1 MITKCQHC
9 RRPVEVELSPMGG
22 LFRCALCRKLNILL
36 KTAASGAVV
45 FKDCEILQEV
55 GQGANAVVCKAR
67 RPIAPDDI
75 FALKLFLFDH
85 SVDSHATREFFRE
98 SDFLVR
104 VEHQNIVRIIA
115 GGEVNGIPFLE
126 MEFVDGINMAQYMD
140 RYGAM
145 NQFEAFTVGSYV
157 ALALDYVWSNYL
169 MVHRDIKPQNIMID
183 KQGHVKVCDFGM
195 VTAHE
200 MAGVDLDAIE
210 GTPYYLS
217 PESISESANTYQDNR
232 SDIYSLGTT
241 LYHLIAGSPPFDYDT
256 VVRVI
261 TARAEEEA
269 PDIREVQP
277 EVHEHVALV
286 LQTMMARDPEDRY
299 VTANECLQDML
310 RVKRG
315 EKPLLVD
322 RSRPRINQ

>member
-1 MITKCQHC
+1 MITPCQHC

-22 LFRCALCRKLNILL
+22 LFRCALCKKLNILL
-36 KTAASGAVV
+36 KQDASGVV
-45 FKDCEILQEV
+45 TFKDFEILQEV

-67 RPIAPDDI
+67 RASGPTIAV
-75 FALKLFLFDH
+75 KLFLFDR

-104 VEHQNIVRIIA
+104 VEHENIVRIHS
-115 GGEVNGIPFLE
+115 GGEHYGIPYLE
-126 MEFVDGINMAQYMD
+126 MEYVEGINMAQYLE
-140 RYGAM
+140 RYGKM
-145 NQFEAFTVGSYV
+145 DQFEAMTVGSYV

-169 MVHRDIKPQNIMID
+169 MVHRDIKPQNIMIT
-183 KQGHVKVCDFGM
+183 KEGHVKVCDFGM

-217 PESISESANTYQDNR
+217 PESISESENTYQDNR

-241 LYHLIAGSPPFDYDT
+241 LYHLIAGQPPFDYDT
-256 VVRVI
+256 VVKVI
-261 TARAEEEA
+261 TARASEEA
-269 PDIREVQP
+269 PDVRLALPSVTAEVS
-277 EVHEHVALV
+277 AV
-286 LQTMMARDPEDRY
+286 LRTMMARDPEDRY
-299 VTANECLQDML
+299 VTAYECLQDML

-315 EKPLLVD
+315 EQPLLVD
-322 RSRPRINQ
+322 RSRPKVNQ